1 MKTIFEEYG
10 GELSHDEI
18 KQMISR
24 LKERKFARLVFS
36 LRYPFSIEEN
46 QH

>member
-1 MKTIFEEYG
+1 MKTIFKEYA

-24 LKERKFARLVFS
+24 LKERDFARLIFS
-36 LRYPFSIEEN
+36 LRCPFSVEEM
-46 QH
+46 